1 MLSVPLTKEALTSL
15 FMTTVSRPLYASCL
29 ANMRAARF
37 RRPPS
42 RFSLRSCGRGAS
54 GGGGRAIMETKLR
67 IPRFSPRPSRSFLPS
82 FLSPLNDDDERP
94 RNRPIPSAGITA
106 ETTRFSRVLSGF
118 RDYTSK

>member
-1 MLSVPLTKEALTSL
+1 MPAAWQICERLDSAGPLL
-15 FMTTVSRPLYASCL
+15 ASPSDL
-29 ANMRAARF
+29 AAEEQV
-37 RRPPS
+37 
-42 RFSLRSCGRGAS
+42 GEG
-54 GGGGRAIMETKLR
+54 AIMETKLR
-67 IPRFSPRPSRSFLPS
+67 IPRFSPRPSPSFLPS